1 VPAARRELSRPN
13 SDGMV
18 YSFCGKAPIQ
28 SASPTMSILC
38 VTLASFLT
46 AMQAPAEIRGAVV
59 DLSGAAVPEATVT
72 LLADGKEQSVV
83 LADDGTFSVPARAG
97 VLRVRAEGFD
107 ELTLPFDERT
117 TTLRV
122 VLQPATFADSIVVTA
137 DRGATRLPGAASA
150 TVLSSAE
157 LANAGAGALDD
168 VLRQTPGFTL
178 FRRSSSRTAN
188 PTTQGVTLRGVS
200 GSGASR
206 TLVLADGVPLND
218 PFGSWVYW
226 NRVPLAAIDRV
237 EVVRGGAGDLY
248 GADALGGVIQLLTF
262 SPRRPRL
269 RAMVD
274 GGSHSTGRASFFG
287 GTTLG
292 PWTATAAGEWVG
304 TDGVPTIDP
313 AVAGPADVRADS
325 DYRTGFASFGT
336 QREWWRASVRVS
348 AYSEDRGNGTPIQ
361 VNTTDWR
368 QLSGEVGGIAG
379 GGAWQA
385 HIAGGSQ
392 DYYQTFSAVAGDRRS
407 ERLTTEQTTP
417 SEFLSLS
424 GQWSRPLGAHS
435 VLIGAETHLTDS
447 TVEEFRYT
455 LISGVN
461 TRSGPFLVGGE
472 ERSAAIYG
480 RLGFAV
486 SDRLTMSLGLRGDFW
501 RSEPV
506 LETLPTKSVSFFSPR
521 LSVGYRAGDVTLQ
534 AAVYRAHRTPTLNEL
549 HRGFR
554 VGIIVTNPN
563 VLLEPEK
570 LNGVEGGALFSR
582 GGVSLRVTGFFNRLD
597 GAVANVT
604 VSQTPQLI
612 TRIRDNSDEIQ
623 AKGVEVEAD
632 LTGQT
637 TFTSSRYRGSKALPE
652 LEGNRVPQVPSVQF
666 GAGVTWAAPQLLTI
680 AAQVRGSSN
689 QFDDDLNSPAFELNP
704 YAIID
709 LSVSRQ
715 IARTVQAFLSAENLL
730 DEDYDTGRTPLRTIG
745 WPRTV
750 RVGVRVAL
758 P

>member
-1 VPAARRELSRPN
+1 
-13 SDGMV
+13 
-18 YSFCGKAPIQ
+18 
-28 SASPTMSILC
+28 MS
-38 VTLASFLT
+38 TLLVMFAVMLT
-46 AMQAPAEIRGAVV
+46 ALQAPAEIRGAVV
-59 DLSGAAVPEATVT
+59 DLSGAAVPEATVI
-72 LLADGKEQSVV
+72 LLVEGKEQPIP
-83 LADDGTFSVPARAG
+83 LADDGTFTLAVRSG
-97 VLRVRAEGFD
+97 TLRVQAEGFD
-107 ELTLPFDERT
+107 ELNVAFDAAT
-117 TTLRV
+117 STPLRL
-122 VLQPATFADSIVVTA
+122 VLQPASFADSVVVTA

-248 GADALGGVIQLLTF
+248 GTDALGGVIQLLSF

-269 RAMVD
+269 RVMVD
-274 GGSHSTGRASFFG
+274 GGSHSTGRASLFG
-287 GTTLG
+287 GTTIG
-292 PWTATAAGEWVG
+292 RWTATAAGEWVG
-304 TDGVPTIDP
+304 TDGAMTIDP
-313 AVAGPADVRADS
+313 IVAGPVDVRADS

-336 QREWWRASVRVS
+336 QRDRWRAFVRVS
-348 AYSEDRGNGTPIQ
+348 GYSEDRGNGTPVQ

-368 QLSGEVGGIAG
+368 QLSGEVGGVAG
-379 GGAWQA
+379 GGVWQA

-392 DYYQTFSAVAGDRRS
+392 DYYQTFSAVATDRRT
-407 ERLTTEQTTP
+407 ERLSMEQTTP
-417 SEFLSLS
+417 SDFFSVS

-435 VLIGAETHLTDS
+435 LLVGAETHFTDS
-447 TVEEFRYT
+447 TVEEFRYA

-461 TRSGPFLVGGE
+461 TQSGPFLVGGE
-472 ERSAAIYG
+472 ERNAAVYG
-480 RLGFAV
+480 RLRFAAT
-486 SDRLTMSLGLRGDFW
+486 DRLTVSLGLRGDAW

-506 LETLPTKSVSFFSPR
+506 LQTLPTKSVSFFSPR
-521 LSVGYRAGDVTLQ
+521 ANAGYRMGDVTVQ

-554 VGIIVTNPN
+554 VGNILVNPN
-563 VLLEPEK
+563 VLLEPEQ
-570 LNGVEGGALFSR
+570 LTGVEAGGLFSR
-582 GGVSLRVTGFFNRLD
+582 DGVSLRVTAFFNQLE

-604 VSQTPQLI
+604 VTQTPQLI
-612 TRIRDNSDEIQ
+612 TRIRDNSDEIR
-623 AKGVEVEAD
+623 AKGVEIETD
-632 LTGQT
+632 LRLHPDVTLNAQT
-637 TFTSSRYRGSKALPE
+637 TFTSSHYRGSIATPA
-652 LEGNRVPQVPSVQF
+652 LEGNRVPQVPRVQF
-666 GAGVTWAAPQLLTI
+666 GAGITWAAPQLLTV
-680 AAQVRGSSN
+680 AAQVRGSGQ
-689 QFDDDLNSPAFELNP
+689 QFDDDQNTFELNSF
-704 YAIID
+704 AILD

-715 IARTVQAFLSAENLL
+715 IARTVQAFLAAENLF

-750 RVGVRVAL
+750 RVGIRVAL

>member
-1 VPAARRELSRPN
+1 
-13 SDGMV
+13 
-18 YSFCGKAPIQ
+18 
-28 SASPTMSILC
+28 MS
-38 VTLASFLT
+38 TLLVAFAVMLT
-46 AMQAPAEIRGAVV
+46 ALQAPAEIRGAVV

-72 LLADGKEQSVV
+72 LLAEGKEQPIP
-83 LADDGTFSVPARAG
+83 LADDGTFTLAVRTG
-97 VLRVRAEGFD
+97 TLRVQAEGFD
-107 ELTLPFDERT
+107 ELNVAFDAASA
-117 TTLRV
+117 TTLRL
-122 VLQPATFADSIVVTA
+122 VLQPASFADSVVVTA

-248 GADALGGVIQLLTF
+248 GADALGGVIQVLTF

-292 PWTATAAGEWVG
+292 QWTATAAGEWVG
-304 TDGVPTIDP
+304 TEGVMTLDPT
-313 AVAGPADVRADS
+313 VSGPVDVPADS

-336 QREWWRASVRVS
+336 QRDRWRASVRLS
-348 AYSEDRGNGTPIQ
+348 GYSEDRGNGTPIQ

-368 QLSGEVGGIAG
+368 QLSGEVGGFAG
-379 GGAWQA
+379 GGVWQA

-392 DYYQTFSAVAGDRRS
+392 DYYQTFSAVAADRRS
-407 ERLTTEQTTP
+407 ERLSMEQTTP
-417 SEFLSLS
+417 SDFFSVS

-435 VLIGAETHLTDS
+435 LLVGTETHFTDS

-461 TRSGPFLVGGE
+461 VQTGPFLVGGE
-472 ERSAAIYG
+472 ERNAAVYG
-480 RLGFAV
+480 RLRFAAT
-486 SDRLTMSLGLRGDFW
+486 DRLTLSLGLRGDFW

-506 LETLPTKSVSFFSPR
+506 LRTLPTKSVSFFSPR
-521 LSVGYRAGDVTLQ
+521 VSAGYRMGDVTFQ
-534 AAVYRAHRTPTLNEL
+534 AAVYRAHRPPTLNEL

-554 VGIIVTNPN
+554 VGNIVTNPN
-563 VLLEPEK
+563 VLLEPEQ
-570 LNGVEGGALFSR
+570 LTGVEGGALFSR
-582 GGVSLRVTGFFNRLD
+582 GGMSGRVTAFANKLD

-604 VSQTPQLI
+604 VTQTPQLI
-612 TRIRDNSDEIQ
+612 TRIRDNSDEIR
-623 AKGVEVEAD
+623 AKGVEIETD
-632 LTGQT
+632 LRVHPDVTLNAQT
-637 TFTSSRYRGSKALPE
+637 TFTSSHYRGSIATPA
-652 LEGNRVPQVPSVQF
+652 LEGNRVPQVPIVQF
-666 GAGVTWAAPQLLTI
+666 GAGVTWAAPQLLTV
-680 AAQVRGSSN
+680 AAQVRGSSS
-689 QFDDDLNSPAFELNP
+689 QYDDDLNTPAFELNP
-704 YAIID
+704 FAILD

-715 IARTVQAFLSAENLL
+715 IARTVQAFLSGENLF
-730 DEDYDTGRTPLRTIG
+730 DKDYDTGRTPLRTIG